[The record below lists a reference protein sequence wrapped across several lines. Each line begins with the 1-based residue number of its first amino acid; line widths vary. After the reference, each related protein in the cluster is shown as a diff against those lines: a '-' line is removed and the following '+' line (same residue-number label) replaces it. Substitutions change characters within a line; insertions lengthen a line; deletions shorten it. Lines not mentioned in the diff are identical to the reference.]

1 MPTRFMVPMLVVNV
15 IVSAINDPALSIW
28 WLMFVA
34 CWFIILI
41 SVLRRRYSPEVRA
54 HKEYITEVKTELLK
68 GLYRKRFKNIL
79 TRHGWAEDG
88 TAGIAAISL
97 SEAYLNEWVY
107 YERL

>member
-1 MPTRFMVPMLVVNV
+1 MPTRFMALMLVANV

-41 SVLRRRYSPEVRA
+41 SVVRRRYSPEVRA
-54 HKEYITEVKTELLK
+54 HKEYITKVKTELLK

-79 TRHGWAEDG
+79 TRYGWAEEG
-88 TAGIAAISL
+88 TEGITAISL
-97 SEAYLNEWVY
+97 ANAYLEEWAHF
-107 YERL
+107 ERV